1 MNFYSTH
8 TKPGH
13 SKANK
18 TLSVSDY
25 TKLLQIAA
33 EARKLI
39 GAKYDRLTV
48 GRYRVF
54 TEPRKG
60 GLRTK
65 LWGSGTVK
73 PETVKDI
80 QDLLTKRFP
89 QYAIRVEYNAT
100 KHSLWYLDAL
110 SIFITMKPVIE
121 DPKPAVVAR
130 FGFYEN
136 EKPKARLAELV
147 GNPLIMRNARVNI
160 ATISTGTLYIETQ
173 VHISIESIFNKFFF
187 EVCDSWLV
195 LDDELI
201 TDKDSAKYENYIEV
215 HTGRKFLDIV
225 KDAQIVATN
234 LIRES
239 IVLHSGVSYLLG
251 NQ

>member
-13 SKANK
+13 SKANT

-48 GRYRVF
+48 GRYRTF

-65 LWGSGTVK
+65 LWGSGTIQ
-73 PETVKDI
+73 PQQVKDI

-110 SIFITMKPVIE
+110 SIFITMKPVIAE
-121 DPKPAVVAR
+121 PKPAVVAR

-136 EKPKARLAELV
+136 EKPKVRLAELV
-147 GNPLIMRNARVNI
+147 GTPLIMRNARVNI
-160 ATISTGTLYIETQ
+160 ATISAGTLYIETQ
-173 VHISIESIFNKFFF
+173 IHICVGFNTKELEF
-187 EVCDSWLV
+187 ELCDSWLV

-201 TDKDSAKYENYIEV
+201 TNKDSAKYENYIEV
-215 HTGRKFLDIV
+215 HTGRKYSDVV
-225 KDAQIVATN
+225 KDAEIVATN

-239 IVLHSGVSYLLG
+239 IVFHNGKLFIG
-251 NQ
+251 